1 MSQQI
6 NLYHPIFR
14 KQKKT
19 FSARAM
25 LNAALLLVGG
35 ILLMYGYVSL
45 RVYQL
50 RTEINLTEQR
60 FIDAGKRLQEVNQRF
75 ALISRNLVL
84 EREVRQHQQI
94 LAARNKIRNI
104 LQQGIFTNTTGYSDY
119 FVALSRQYTQ
129 GVWLTEI
136 SITGAGEKMTLKGRS
151 TLANRV
157 PRYLQKLSRE
167 KTLSGIE
174 FDVFQ
179 ITRPQQDD
187 KTKTPVRYVE
197 FIAKTT
203 TEKERNNRE

>member
-19 FSARAM
+19 FSARAI
-25 LNAALLLVGG
+25 LNAALVLIAG
-35 ILLMYGYVSL
+35 IVLMYGYTSW

-50 RTEINLTEQR
+50 RAEISLSGQR
-60 FIDAGKRLQEVNQRF
+60 QALANKRLQSVTRQFTRP
-75 ALISRNLVL
+75 SRDIVL
-84 EREVRQHQQI
+84 EREVRRHEQL
-94 LAARNKIRNI
+94 LAARNKIREI
-104 LQQGIFTNTTGYSDY
+104 LQQGIFTNTTGYSSY
-119 FVALSRQYTQ
+119 FIALARQYTR

-157 PRYLQKLSRE
+157 PRYLQRLSRE

-179 ITRPQQDD
+179 IARPEEE
-187 KTKTPVRYVE
+187 KKEIPVKYVE
-197 FIAKTT
+197 FVAKTVIR
-203 TEKERNNRE
+203 KERIIRE